1 MPHVELIAAAQHQ
14 QAVVAN
20 LLELY
25 IHDFSE
31 FHGVEVGEDGKFGYP
46 NLSLYW
52 SQPDRH
58 PFLVRVDGKLAGF
71 VLVKK
76 STVGDRDAVWDM
88 AEFFIV
94 RGCRHRGIGTDVAHE
109 VWRRFPGHWKVRVM
123 QSNVLAHHFWRRAI
137 SVFTGETAN
146 PVHAEHGGECWQVFS
161 FESKPV
167 SGNAEHHR
175 R

>member
-1 MPHVELIAAAQHQ
+1 MPHVELIAAALHQ
-14 QAVVAN
+14 QSVVAN

-31 FHGVEVGEDGKFGYP
+31 FHQVEIGEDGKFGYP

-52 SQPDRH
+52 SEPDRY

-76 STVGDRDAVWDM
+76 STISDRDPAWDM

-94 RGCRHRGIGTDVAHE
+94 RRYRNRGIGAGAAHE
-109 VWRRFPGHWKVRVM
+109 VWKRFPGQWKVRVM
-123 QSNVLAHHFWRRAI
+123 QSNVLARHFWQRAI
-137 SVFTGETAN
+137 SAFTGEATF
-146 PVHAEHGGECWQVFS
+146 PVPAEQGGERWQVFS
-161 FESKPV
+161 FVSKPV
-167 SGNAEHHR
+167 S
-175 R
+175 

>member
-1 MPHVELIAAAQHQ
+1 MPHVELVAAALHQ

-31 FHGVEVGEDGKFGYP
+31 FHHVEIGEDGKFGYP

-52 SQPDRH
+52 SEPDRY

-76 STVGDRDAVWDM
+76 STVSDRDAVWDM

-94 RGCRHRGIGTDVAHE
+94 RRYRNRGIGTGAAHE
-109 VWRRFPGHWKVRVM
+109 VWKRFPGQWKVRVM
-123 QSNVLAHHFWRRAI
+123 QSNVLAHHFWERAI
-137 SVFTGETAN
+137 SVFTGEAAN
-146 PVHAEHGGECWQVFS
+146 PVHAEQGGERWQVFS

-167 SGNAEHHR
+167 S
-175 R
+175 